1 MLTVLRVCLREIKG
15 IAMGANKGSMREEMP
30 VTAVWIDK
38 LRKAF
43 GAEHIDGQIR
53 KGMKGEPVFWAS
65 ENGHTVG
72 TKQSE
77 GRTVGIGSKA
87 SRTVHIDRQGK
98 RWRYE
103 DGRYRPATERDQ

>member
-1 MLTVLRVCLREIKG
+1 MAG
-15 IAMGANKGSMREEMP
+15 KGSMRDQMP
-30 VTAVWIDK
+30 VTAAWID
-38 LRKAF
+38 LMRAAF

-65 ENGHTVG
+65 ENGHEVG
-72 TKQSE
+72 TKEAE
-77 GRTVGIGSKA
+77 GTKRGRESKA
-87 SRTVHIDRQGK
+87 SRTVMVDRLGK

>member
-1 MLTVLRVCLREIKG
+1 
-15 IAMGANKGSMREEMP
+15 MGANKGSMREEMP
-30 VTAVWIDK
+30 VTAAWID
-38 LRKAF
+38 RMREAF

-72 TKQSE
+72 TKGSE
-77 GRTVGIGSKA
+77 GWRVIKDARGNRVVAVDG
-87 SRTVHIDRQGK
+87 QGK

-103 DGRYRPATERDQ
+103 DGQYRPETEAERDQ